1 MSSSDADTTI
11 SALREKVAAFARE
24 REWEQFHTPKDLAA
38 GLSIEAA
45 ELLEMFLWKAPAE
58 IEEMTRQLQARERM
72 AEELADVM
80 IFCLNF
86 ANRLDIDLAT
96 ATLTK
101 LEANAIKYPVDKA
114 KGVSRKYTELT

>member
-11 SALREKVAAFARE
+11 LALRELVATFARE
-24 REWEQFHTPKDLAA
+24 REWAQFHTPKDLAA

-45 ELLEMFLWKAPAE
+45 ELLELFLWKTPAE
-58 IEEMTRQLQARERM
+58 VEEMTRQPQVRERM

-86 ANRLDIDLAT
+86 ANRLDIDLVT

-101 LEANAIKYPVDKA
+101 LEANAVKYPVEKA
-114 KGVSRKYTELT
+114 KGVSHKYTELT

>member
-1 MSSSDADTTI
+1 MSSSDANTTNL
-11 SALREKVAAFARE
+11 ALRKKVAAFARE
-24 REWEQFHTPKDLAA
+24 REWEQFHTPKNLAA

-45 ELLEMFLWKAPAE
+45 ELLELFLWKTPAE
-58 IEEMTRQLQARERM
+58 IEEMTRQPQARARL
-72 AEELADVM
+72 AEELAGVM

-101 LEANAIKYPVDKA
+101 LEANAVKYPVEKA